1 MNVTEPTPI
10 TPLSTRADRADER
23 VRLIEES
30 VLAIRGDWPAVAIG
44 LCERVNRA
52 VGLIVSTP
60 GELDATIGKT
70 CDEALRLVEDLY
82 GQEAVQEVRRLAAR
96 DPQVHHGRRDRH
108 SPRRPHLPWHRRRHA
123 YRPAG

>member
-1 MNVTEPTPI
+1 MNVTEPAPI

-60 GELDATIGKT
+60 GELDAAIGKT

-82 GQEAVQEVRRLAAR
+82 GQEAVEEVKRLAAR
-96 DPQVHHGRRDRH
+96 DPQAHHGRRDRRSH
-108 SPRRPHLPWHRRRHA
+108 RRPHLPWHRRRHA